1 MVGAGFLT
9 DRTLSRS
16 FCVPELLQA
25 DFTDAVTTGEEDRI
39 LEEVTTHGTGEILIW
54 CTNRWLQK
62 CRTHSNSLSFPSPF
76 SVTSLLTLY
85 DFKVG
90 WKLLWE
96 FCSYD
101 LLTQRTVSYRYCI
114 SDKSPT
120 QSDSNSLLRPNV
132 QCPASSH
139 HPANLLC
146 SLQWI
151 PIKSLGKGEEIESQP
166 FSVLSDRI
174 WQTETQGNFRSVNH
188 MLSCKDRAHYC
199 P

>member
-1 MVGAGFLT
+1 M
-9 DRTLSRS
+9 
-16 FCVPELLQA
+16 
-25 DFTDAVTTGEEDRI
+25 TTGEEDRI
-39 LEEVTTHGTGEILIW
+39 LEEVTAHGTGEILIW

-139 HPANLLC
+139 HSANLLC

-151 PIKSLGKGEEIESQP
+151 HIKSLGKGEEIESQP